1 MQHLSQNPDV
11 RNAMPRPGSTLRLRA
26 RRSTLPARASILAA
40 LIGICVAAGQLATP
54 APAGAAPA
62 PGKAAA
68 VVALA
73 KSLSGKR
80 YRAGGAS
87 PGGGFDCSGFTMYV
101 YRTAAGKKLPHNANR
116 QQRAGVAVS
125 KAQARP
131 GDLLIFRKGAH
142 GYHAAIYAG
151 GGYMYDAPRPGV
163 RVGKHKI
170 WSRAY
175 VVRRVV

>member
-1 MQHLSQNPDV
+1 MHGLSQDPDV
-11 RNAMPRPGSTLRLRA
+11 RNAIPAPGITFRLGPVRQSTL
-26 RRSTLPARASILAA
+26 LAA
-40 LIGICVAAGQLATP
+40 LIGLCVAAGQLTAV
-54 APAGAAPA
+54 APASAAPA
-62 PGKAAA
+62 AGRAAA
-68 VVALA
+68 VLELA

-80 YRAGGAS
+80 YRSGGAS
-87 PGGGFDCSGFTMYV
+87 PSGFDCSGFTMYV
-101 YRTAAGKKLPHNANR
+101 YRKAAGRKLPHSANR
-116 QQRAGVAVS
+116 QQRTGVAVPKS
-125 KAQARP
+125 RARP

-163 RVGKHKI
+163 RVGKHRI

>member
-1 MQHLSQNPDV
+1 M
-11 RNAMPRPGSTLRLRA
+11 RA
-26 RRSTLPARASILAA
+26 ALAA
-40 LIGICVAAGQLATP
+40 LVGLCVAAGQLAAP
-54 APAGAAPA
+54 APAAAAPA
-62 PGKAAA
+62 SGAAAA

-87 PGGGFDCSGFTMYV
+87 PSGFDCSGFTMYV
-101 YRTAAGKKLPHNANR
+101 YREAAGKRLPHNANR
-116 QQRAGVAVS
+116 QQRAGVAVPRS
-125 KAQARP
+125 QARP

>member
-1 MQHLSQNPDV
+1 MSAHSPV
-11 RNAMPRPGSTLRLRA
+11 RPERLRQKPA
-26 RRSTLPARASILAA
+26 RRFTLPARASLLAA
-40 LIGICVAAGQLATP
+40 LIGLCVAAGQLA
-54 APAGAAPA
+54 APASASAASASGAAA
-62 PGKAAA
+62 E

-101 YRTAAGKKLPHNANR
+101 YRKAAGKRLPHSANG
-116 QQRAGVAVS
+116 QQRAGVAVPKS
-125 KAQARP
+125 QARP